1 MFQEIRP
8 LGTVLQD
15 IIGSDAISIITQPTE
30 LDDFYHETVEVSEKE
45 SVTFI
50 TTDISLLF
58 NQQRLMQASPLA
70 LDRLIKN
77 LKSVRPDPLRGFT
90 DDQLASAV
98 KSRYIQSAADMQE
111 YMRSVM
117 MNTDEEIQ
125 AIQAKAAEIQ
135 AQQAK
140 AAEIQAQQEPS
151 SQGSSESAK

>member
-1 MFQEIRP
+1 MFQEIRR

-15 IIGSDAISIITQPTE
+15 ITGPDTISIITQPTE

-70 LDRLIKN
+70 LDRLVNN
-77 LKSVRPDPLRGFT
+77 LKSARPDPLKGFT

-135 AQQAK
+135 AQQ
-140 AAEIQAQQEPS
+140 ELS
-151 SQGSSESAK
+151 SQGSSESAE